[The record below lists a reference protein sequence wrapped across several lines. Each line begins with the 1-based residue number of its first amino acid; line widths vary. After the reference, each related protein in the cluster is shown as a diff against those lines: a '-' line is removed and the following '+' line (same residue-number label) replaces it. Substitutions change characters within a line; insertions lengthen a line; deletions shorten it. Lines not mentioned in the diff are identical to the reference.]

1 MAYEVTLPRLGWD
14 MEEGALGGW
23 LKQEGDYVNAG
34 DLLFTVEGDKAVQEI
49 EALDSGYLKFVPNA
63 PSPGQKVPVGTL
75 LGYLVSKEELASFD
89 QDSPKVIQAVSAV
102 ETHATMP
109 EPAPAQPQ
117 AVLPKLEERKRR
129 IYISPYARRL
139 AEGMGVNWQ
148 AVKGSGRGGRI
159 MAQDV
164 QAVAD
169 QQNAERAFAAAPT
182 TMPFTSTPSPVLAP
196 VATRQPMTTVRRSIF
211 EHMAHSAHTTA
222 PVTLNCEVDATE
234 LVALRRQLKEDPT
247 FVESPVPSYND
258 MLAKIA
264 AQALLEHPE
273 LNARIEGD
281 EVIQFASAHIAVAVE
296 TGRGLLTPVL
306 RDVQTKSLRQIARES
321 AALIDQ
327 ARQATV
333 SYEVLQGG
341 TFTITNLGMYEI
353 ETFTPIINLPQCA
366 ILGVGQ
372 IIPKQVVIDVEREIL
387 AIRQRMALSLTFDH
401 RLVDGAQAARF
412 LQRIKRLI
420 EKPYLWLSG

>member
-23 LKQEGDYVNAG
+23 LKNEGDYVNAG

-49 EALDSGYLKFVPNA
+49 EALDSGYLKFA
-63 PSPGQKVPVGTL
+63 PDAPPPGQKVPVGTL
-75 LGYLVSKEELASFD
+75 LGYLVSKEELALFS
-89 QDSPKVIQAVSAV
+89 QSRPKTVQTVPAIVMNV
-102 ETHATMP
+102 TTP
-109 EPAPAQPQ
+109 ENTPALLQ
-117 AVLPKLEERKRR
+117 AVLPTTEERKRR

-139 AEGMGVNWQ
+139 AEGLGINWQ
-148 AVKGSGRGGRI
+148 QVKGSGRGGRI
-159 MAQDV
+159 MARDV

-169 QQNAERAFAAAPT
+169 QHTPKKAFAVAPT
-182 TMPFTSTPSPVLAP
+182 ALPSAPTLTPAS
-196 VATRQPMTTVRRSIF
+196 TRQPMTQVRRSIA
-211 EHMAHSAHTTA
+211 EHMALSAHTTA

-234 LVALRRQLKEDPT
+234 LVALRRQLKDDPT
-247 FVESPVPSYND
+247 FAESPAPSYND

-264 AQALLEHPE
+264 AQALLEHPQV
-273 LNARIEGD
+273 NARIEGN
-281 EVIQFASAHIAVAVE
+281 EIVQFATAHIAVAVDSE
-296 TGRGLLTPVL
+296 RGLLTPVL

-321 AALIDQ
+321 TALIDQ
-327 ARQATV
+327 ARQAKI
-333 SYEVLQGG
+333 SYEDLQGG

-353 ETFTPIINLPQCA
+353 ESFTPIINLPQCA

-372 IIPKQVVIDVEREIL
+372 IVPKQVVVDLEQEKL

-420 EKPYLWLSG
+420 EKPYLWLAG